1 MGPASAF
8 PADAASRKLNFLLI
22 TADDLGAESMGW
34 LGCKVPATPT
44 LDAFAGTAH
53 RFVNCHLTAP
63 ICQPSREALL
73 TGRVPH
79 RSGGLGF
86 TPIRSDVPTLVEVLE
101 SSGYFTA
108 CINKLPHMVP
118 PVKFPWD
125 QTAGTQ
131 GKNPDA
137 VGADLRD
144 CLGRAAR
151 SGKPFF
157 INANITD
164 PHRPFHGSERAGQK
178 KARAPDK
185 SPGKEALPADIVP
198 FRPEEIT
205 VPSFL
210 EDLPPVRRELAQY
223 YSSVRRFD
231 VSFGR
236 IISELKQAG
245 LMETTLIVFLSD
257 NGMSFPFSKATVYR
271 HGTWSPVL
279 LRWPGMGPPAR
290 SESMVSSVDVMP
302 TVLDILGIQGPAGMD
317 GRSWL
322 PLLRGESQPGR
333 DHVITHVNTVNSGAS
348 FAQRC
353 IRTRK
358 ASLVFHDWSDGRRQ
372 IRIEAM
378 GGLSF
383 NAMAAA
389 GGADARMKA
398 RVDQFLLGTPM
409 AFFDLEADPD
419 ERRNLIQDGRHKE
432 EIECLARLLLAHMEA
447 TGDPETASVKA
458 TIERWRA
465 R

>member
-1 MGPASAF
+1 LALT
-8 PADAASRKLNFLLI
+8 ADEASRKLNLLFI

-34 LGCKVPATPT
+34 LGCKVPATPN

-53 RFVNCHLTAP
+53 RFLNCHLTAP

-79 RSGGLGF
+79 RSGGVGF
-86 TPIRSDVPTLVEVLE
+86 TPIRTDVPTLVEVLE

-108 CINKLPHMVP
+108 CINKMPHMAP
-118 PVKFPWD
+118 RAKFPWD
-125 QTAGTQ
+125 HTVGTQ

-137 VGADLRD
+137 VGSDLRD

-164 PHRPFHGSERAGQK
+164 PHRPFHGSEREAQQQA
-178 KARAPDK
+178 KAREK
-185 SPGKEALPADIVP
+185 SSGREALPGDIEP
-198 FRPEEIT
+198 FRPEEIA
-205 VPSFL
+205 VPAFL

-231 VSFGR
+231 VSFGK

-245 LMETTLIVFLSD
+245 QGDTTLVVFLSD

-271 HGTWSPVL
+271 QGTWSPVL
-279 LRWPGMGPPAR
+279 LRWPGMGRPLA

-302 TVLDILGIQGPAGMD
+302 TVLEVLGVKGPAGMD

-333 DHVITHVNTVNSGAS
+333 DHVITHVNTVSSGAS

-353 IRTRK
+353 IRTQK
-358 ASLVFHDWSDGRRQ
+358 ASLLFHGWSDGQRQ

-378 GGLSF
+378 SGLSF
-383 NAMAAA
+383 NALAAA
-389 GGADARMKA
+389 GKTDARVKA
-398 RVDQFLLGTPM
+398 RVDQFLLGAPL

-419 ERRNLIQDGRHKE
+419 ERRSLLQDERHKE
-432 EIECLARLLLAHMEA
+432 EIESLARLLLADMEA

-458 TIERWRA
+458 AIEKWRKK
-465 R
+465 